1 MLQRQKYLKNIV
13 QQWHMRLL
21 SDAKWLTFPERLHSP
36 LMLTC
41 LVEHFAYVVGTKK
54 LDPAGRG
61 LDHSYLWTIPTSGF
75 LSFCGIPTLE
85 FTLTSVLIV
94 VWFIPWIFEHPC
106 CETSLPLKCSTLS
119 VRVFYSFANKCY
131 ELHAAIFFR
140 QLLGAVIR
148 RIRVVAHGIR
158 LHVAGMI
165 ALVMG

>member
-1 MLQRQKYLKNIV
+1 MT
-13 QQWHMRLL
+13 HAP
-21 SDAKWLTFPERLHSP
+21 SKWRKMTHFPRTPPQSFHADVPRRALRVCRRH
-36 LMLTC
+36 
-41 LVEHFAYVVGTKK
+41 KK

-131 ELHAAIFFR
+131 ELHASIFFR